1 MAINLRHLR
10 LFAAVVDHGGFTKAA
25 AQLGLS
31 QPAIS
36 KSLAELER
44 SLHVRLIERSGRSA
58 QLTQAGQILHA
69 RAREIFG
76 VERLAE
82 RELREIRGLKR
93 GRLRVAASPTIGT
106 YLLPPILARFH
117 SRRPAVRISSIQADS
132 STVVRLLLESRVDV
146 ALAEDPSVHELVEAT
161 AWRDDQL
168 VVVASIQHELLAR
181 DRIAPGDLADFPFLV
196 SEPRCPIRRA
206 GERAL
211 SDRGVRL
218 RRTMRIGGTEAIKQ
232 GVAAG
237 LGLAIVSRAA
247 ATELL
252 ALGRIAIVPV
262 DGLVIRRTFSRL
274 RLRRRVGGISPAS
287 RELELLLDDAS
298 NDDVASDATGVSDF
312 VSLDHE
318 RRAEGGDA
326 QRL

>member
-44 SLHVRLIERSGRSA
+44 SLHVRLIDRSGRSA

-93 GRLRVAASPTIGT
+93 GRLRVAASPTIAA

-117 SRRPAVRISSIQADS
+117 RRRPTVRITAIETTAA
-132 STVVRLLLESRVDV
+132 TVAKLLLESRVDV
-146 ALAEDPSVHELVEAT
+146 ALTEDPPASEFVDAT
-161 AWRDDQL
+161 PWLDDEL
-168 VVVASIQHELLAR
+168 VVVAAAKHELATR
-181 DRIAPGDLADFPFLV
+181 DRIDPGDLADFAFLV
-196 SEPRCPIRRA
+196 DEPRCPIRRA

-211 SDRGVRL
+211 ADRGVRL
-218 RRTMRIGGTEAIKQ
+218 RRTMRVGGTEAIKQ

-247 ATELL
+247 ATDLL
-252 ALGRIAIVPV
+252 TLGRIAIVPV
-262 DGLVIRRTFSRL
+262 DGLVIRRTLSRL

-298 NDDVASDATGVSDF
+298 NGDVASDATGVSDF

-326 QRL
+326 QRR

>member
-44 SLHVRLIERSGRSA
+44 SLHVRLIDRSGRSA

-76 VERLAE
+76 VERVAE

-93 GRLRVAASPTIGT
+93 GRLRVAASPTIAS

-117 SRRPAVRISSIQADS
+117 RRRPTVQIRSIQADDA
-132 STVVRLLLESRVDV
+132 TVVKLLLESLVDV
-146 ALAEDPSVHELVEAT
+146 ALTEDPPAHELVEAI
-161 AWRDDQL
+161 AWLDDEL

-181 DRIAPGDLADFPFLV
+181 GRIAPGDLADFPFLV
-196 SEPRCPIRRA
+196 SEPRSLIRRA

-211 SDRGVRL
+211 ADRGVRL

-247 ATELL
+247 ATDLL

-274 RLRRRVGGISPAS
+274 RLRRRAGGISPAS

-298 NDDVASDATGVSDF
+298 NGDVASDATGVSDF
-312 VSLDHE
+312 MSLDHE

-326 QRL
+326 ERL

>member
-44 SLHVRLIERSGRSA
+44 SLHVRLIDRSGRSA
-58 QLTQAGQILHA
+58 QLTHAGQILHA

-82 RELREIRGLKR
+82 HELREVRGLKR
-93 GRLRVAASPTIGT
+93 GRLRVAASPTIAT
-106 YLLPPILARFH
+106 YLLPPVLARFH
-117 SRRPAVRISSIQADS
+117 RRRPTVRITAIQANPT
-132 STVVRLLLESRVDV
+132 TVAKLLLESRVDV
-146 ALAEDPSVHELVEAT
+146 ALTEDPPSDDLVEAI
-161 AWRDDQL
+161 AWRVDEL
-168 VVVASIQHELLAR
+168 VVVAAAQHELLTR
-181 DRIAPGDLADFPFLV
+181 DRVAPADLADVPFLINRPGC
-196 SEPRCPIRRA
+196 SIRRA
-206 GERAL
+206 AERAL
-211 SDRGVRL
+211 ADRGVRL
-218 RRTMRIGGTEAIKQ
+218 RRTMRVGGTEAIKQ

-247 ATELL
+247 ATDLL

-262 DGLVIRRTFSRL
+262 DGLVIRRTLSRL

-312 VSLDHE
+312 MSVDPE
-318 RRAEGGDA
+318 RPAEGGDA
-326 QRL
+326 QRR

>member
-25 AQLGLS
+25 TQLGIS

-44 SLHVRLIERSGRSA
+44 TLHVRLLDRSGRSS
-58 QLTQAGQILHA
+58 QLTHAGRILHA

-82 RELREIRGLKR
+82 RELREIRGLKS
-93 GRLRVAASPTIGT
+93 GSLRVAASPTIAT

-117 SRRPAVRISSIQADS
+117 RRRPTVQIRSIQARDI
-132 STVVRLLLESRVDV
+132 TVVKLLLESRVDV
-146 ALAEDPSVHELVEAT
+146 ALAEDPQTHELVEAT
-161 AWRDDQL
+161 AWRDDEL
-168 VVVASIQHELLAR
+168 VVVAPLQHEILGR
-181 DRIAPGDLADFPFLV
+181 ESITPGDLADVPFLV
-196 SEPRCPIRRA
+196 NDPRDPIRRA

-211 SDRGVRL
+211 ADLGVRL
-218 RRTMRIGGTEAIKQ
+218 RRAVRVGGTEAIKQ

-237 LGLAIVSRAA
+237 LGLAIVSRASA
-247 ATELL
+247 ADLL
-252 ALGRIAIVPV
+252 ELGRMATVPV
-262 DGLVIRRTFSRL
+262 DGLVIRRKFWRL

-298 NDDVASDATGVSDF
+298 NGDAASDSTGVSDF

-326 QRL
+326 RRR

>member
-25 AQLGLS
+25 AKLGLS

-44 SLHVRLIERSGRSA
+44 SLHVRLIDRSGRSA

-82 RELREIRGLKR
+82 RDLREIRGLKR
-93 GRLRVAASPTIGT
+93 GRLRVAAGPTIGT
-106 YLLPPILARFH
+106 YLLPSILARFH

-132 STVVRLLLESRVDV
+132 ATVVRLLLESRVDV
-146 ALAEDPSVHELVEAT
+146 ALAEDLPAHELVEAI

-181 DRIAPGDLADFPFLV
+181 DRIAPGDLADFLFLV
-196 SEPRCPIRRA
+196 SEPHCPIRRA

-218 RRTMRIGGTEAIKQ
+218 RRTMRVGGTEAIKQ

-237 LGLAIVSRAA
+237 LGIAIVSRVA
-247 ATELL
+247 ATDLL
-252 ALGRIAIVPV
+252 ALGRVAIVPV

-274 RLRRRVGGISPAS
+274 RLRRRAGGTSPAS

-298 NDDVASDATGVSDF
+298 NGDVASDATGVSDF

>member
-146 ALAEDPSVHELVEAT
+146 ALAEDPPVHELVEAT

-196 SEPRCPIRRA
+196 SEPLCPIRRA

-274 RLRRRVGGISPAS
+274 RLRRRAGGISPAS

>member
-44 SLHVRLIERSGRSA
+44 SLHVRLIDRSGRSA

-82 RELREIRGLKR
+82 RELREVRGLKR
-93 GRLRVAASPTIGT
+93 GRLRVAASPTIAT
-106 YLLPPILARFH
+106 YLLPPILARFQR
-117 SRRPAVRISSIQADS
+117 RRPAVRISSIQADTT
-132 STVVRLLLESRVDV
+132 TVVRLLLESRVDV
-146 ALAEDPSVHELVEAT
+146 ALTEDQPVHELVEAT
-161 AWRDDQL
+161 AWRDDEL
-168 VVVASIQHELLAR
+168 VVIASIQHELLAR

-196 SEPRCPIRRA
+196 NEPRSPIRRA

-211 SDRGVRL
+211 ADMGARL
-218 RRTMRIGGTEAIKQ
+218 RRTMRIGGTEAINQ

-237 LGLAIVSRAA
+237 LGLAIVSRVA
-247 ATELL
+247 ATDLL
-252 ALGRIAIVPV
+252 ALGRLAIVPV
-262 DGLVIRRTFSRL
+262 DGLVIRRTLWRL
-274 RLRRRVGGISPAS
+274 SLRRRVGGISPAS

-298 NDDVASDATGVSDF
+298 NGDVASDATGVSDF

>member
-132 STVVRLLLESRVDV
+132 STVVRLLLESRIDV
-146 ALAEDPSVHELVEAT
+146 ALAEDPPVHELVEAI

-196 SEPRCPIRRA
+196 SEPHCPIRRA
-206 GERAL
+206 GELAL

-218 RRTMRIGGTEAIKQ
+218 RRTMRVGGTEAIKQ

-237 LGLAIVSRAA
+237 LGIAIVSRVS
-247 ATELL
+247 ATDLL
-252 ALGRIAIVPV
+252 ALGRVAIVPV

-274 RLRRRVGGISPAS
+274 RLRRRAGGISPAS

-298 NDDVASDATGVSDF
+298 NGDVASDATGVSDF

-326 QRL
+326 

>member
-25 AQLGLS
+25 SQLGIS

-44 SLHVRLIERSGRSA
+44 SLHVRLLDRSGRSA
-58 QLTQAGQILHA
+58 QLTHAGRILHG

-82 RELREIRGLKR
+82 QELREIRGLKR
-93 GRLRVAASPTIGT
+93 GRLRVAASPTIAT

-117 SRRPAVRISSIQADS
+117 RRRPTVQLKSIQADDT
-132 STVVRLLLESRVDV
+132 TVVQLLLESRVDV
-146 ALAEDPSVHELVEAT
+146 ALAEDPPKLESVEAI
-161 AWRDDQL
+161 AWRDDEL
-168 VVVASIQHELLAR
+168 VVVATVQHELLSR
-181 DRIAPGDLADFPFLV
+181 DSVAPGDLAEFPFLV
-196 SEPRCPIRRA
+196 NEPRSPVRRA
-206 GERAL
+206 AERAL
-211 SDRGVRL
+211 SDLGVRL
-218 RRTMRIGGTEAIKQ
+218 RRTVRVGGTEAIKQ

-247 ATELL
+247 AADLL
-252 ALGRIAIVPV
+252 ELGRIAIVPV
-262 DGLVIRRTFSRL
+262 DGLMIRRKFWRL

-298 NDDVASDATGVSDF
+298 N
-312 VSLDHE
+312 
-318 RRAEGGDA
+318 GDA
-326 QRL
+326 CIRRDRRLRFRVPRS

>member
-10 LFAAVVDHGGFTKAA
+10 LFAAVVDHGGFTRAA

-44 SLHVRLIERSGRSA
+44 SLHVRLLDRRGRSA
-58 QLTQAGQILHA
+58 QLTHAGRILHA

-82 RELREIRGLKR
+82 RELREIRGLKT
-93 GRLRVAASPTIGT
+93 GRLVVASSPTIAS

-117 SRRPAVRISSIQADS
+117 RRRPTVQIRSIQAEDV
-132 STVVRLLLESRVDV
+132 TVLKLLLESHVDV
-146 ALAEDPSVHELVEAT
+146 ALSEDQPVHDLVEASC
-161 AWRDDQL
+161 WRDDEL
-168 VVVASIQHELLAR
+168 VVVAQAQHELLAR
-181 DRIAPGDLADFPFLV
+181 DAVAPLDLTDLPFLV
-196 SEPRCPIRRA
+196 YHPRCPVRRV

-211 SDRGVRL
+211 SEHGVRL
-218 RRTMRIGGTEAIKQ
+218 RRTMRVGGTEAIKE

-247 ATELL
+247 VTDLL
-252 ALGRIAIVPV
+252 ELGRMAIVPV
-262 DGLVIRRTFSRL
+262 DGLVIRRKLWRL

-298 NDDVASDATGVSDF
+298 DGDVASDATGVSDF
-312 VSLDHE
+312 VSLESE
-318 RRAEGGDA
+318 RRSEGGDA
-326 QRL
+326 RRL

>member
-1 MAINLRHLR
+1 MTINLRHLR

-25 AQLGLS
+25 TQLGLS

-44 SLHVRLIERSGRSA
+44 SLHVRLIERRGRSA
-58 QLTQAGQILHA
+58 QLTQAGQMLHA

-106 YLLPPILARFH
+106 YLLPPVLARFH
-117 SRRPAVRISSIQADS
+117 RRRPAVRITSIQADAI
-132 STVVRLLLESRVDV
+132 TVVKLLLESRVDV
-146 ALAEDPSVHELVEAT
+146 ALTEDPATHDTVEAT
-161 AWRDDQL
+161 AWRDDEL
-168 VVVASIQHELLAR
+168 VVIAAAHHELLAR
-181 DRIAPGDLADFPFLV
+181 DSIVPGDLGDLPFLV
-196 SEPRCPIRRA
+196 NEPRCPIRRA
-206 GERAL
+206 SERAL

-218 RRTMRIGGTEAIKQ
+218 RRTMRVGGTEAIKQ

-237 LGLAIVSRAA
+237 LGLAIVSRLA
-247 ATELL
+247 ATDLL
-252 ALGRIAIVPV
+252 TLGRIAIIPV
-262 DGLVIRRTFSRL
+262 DGLVIRRTLWRL

-298 NDDVASDATGVSDF
+298 NGDVASDATGVSDL

>member
-36 KSLAELER
+36 KSLAALER
-44 SLHVRLIERSGRSA
+44 SLNVRLIDRGGRSA

-76 VERLAE
+76 AERLAE

-106 YLLPPILARFH
+106 YLLPPVLARFH
-117 SRRPAVRISSIQADS
+117 RRRPTVRISSTLADDQ
-132 STVVRLLLESRVDV
+132 TVAKLLLESRVDV
-146 ALAEDPSVHELVEAT
+146 ALIEDQQVHESVEAT
-161 AWRDDQL
+161 AWRSDEL
-168 VVVASIQHELLAR
+168 VVVAAAQHELVAR
-181 DRIAPGDLADFPFLV
+181 ESIAPGDLADLPFLV

-211 SDRGVRL
+211 SDLGVRL
-218 RRTMRIGGTEAIKQ
+218 HRTMRVGGTEAIKQ

-237 LGLAIVSRAA
+237 LGLAIVSRVA
-247 ATELL
+247 ATDLL

-262 DGLVIRRTFSRL
+262 DGLLIRRTLWRL
-274 RLRRRVGGISPAS
+274 RLRSRVGGISPAS

-298 NDDVASDATGVSDF
+298 NGDVASDATGVSDF

>member
-25 AQLGLS
+25 AHLGLS

-44 SLHVRLIERSGRSA
+44 GLHVRLIDRSGRSA

-82 RELREIRGLKR
+82 QELREIRGLKR
-93 GRLRVAASPTIGT
+93 GRLRVAASPTIAA

-117 SRRPAVRISSIQADS
+117 RRRPTVRITAIEVSAT
-132 STVVRLLLESRVDV
+132 TVAKLLLESRVDV
-146 ALAEDPSVHELVEAT
+146 ALTEDPLASEFVDALP
-161 AWRDDQL
+161 WLDDDL
-168 VVVASIQHELLAR
+168 VVVAAANHELLTR
-181 DRIAPGDLADFPFLV
+181 ERIDPGDLVDFAFLV
-196 SEPRCPIRRA
+196 NEPRCPIRRA
-206 GERAL
+206 GDRAL
-211 SDRGVRL
+211 ADRGVRL
-218 RRTMRIGGTEAIKQ
+218 RRTMRVGGTEAIKQ

-247 ATELL
+247 ATDLL

-262 DGLVIRRTFSRL
+262 DGLAIRRTLSRL

-298 NDDVASDATGVSDF
+298 NGDVASDATGVSDF

>member
-36 KSLAELER
+36 KSLLELER
-44 SLHVRLIERSGRSA
+44 SLNVRLIDRTGRSA
-58 QLTQAGQILHA
+58 QLTQAGRILHA

-76 VERLAE
+76 LERLAE

-93 GRLRVAASPTIGT
+93 GRLRVAASPTIAT
-106 YLLPPILARFH
+106 YLLPPVLARFH
-117 SRRPAVRISSIQADS
+117 RRRPTVRISAIQTDGA
-132 STVVRLLLESRVDV
+132 TVAKLLLESRVDV
-146 ALAEDPSVHELVEAT
+146 ALTEDPPDNELVEAMP
-161 AWRDDQL
+161 WRDDEL
-168 VVVASIQHELLAR
+168 VVVAAAQHEILAR
-181 DRIAPGDLADFPFLV
+181 EHNTPSDLAGFAFLV
-196 SEPRCPIRRA
+196 NEPRCPIRRA
-206 GERAL
+206 AERAL

-218 RRTMRIGGTEAIKQ
+218 RRTMRVGGTEAIKQ

-247 ATELL
+247 VTDLL

-262 DGLVIRRTFSRL
+262 DGLVIRRTLSRL
-274 RLRRRVGGISPAS
+274 RLRRRIEGISPAS

-298 NDDVASDATGVSDF
+298 NGDVGSDATGVSDF
-312 VSLDHE
+312 MSLDHE

-326 QRL
+326 ERL